1 MFYIEPVFY
10 AQLQHFHDLVPSR
23 YLDILKEMD
32 RVTKKYK
39 LVVFTGDDEE
49 PITFVD
55 ENVKHVV
62 LGIHDITDRLEIY
75 IEEKN
80 FQGDY
85 TD

>member
-1 MFYIEPVFY
+1 
-10 AQLQHFHDLVPSR
+10 
-23 YLDILKEMD
+23 MD